1 MCFRLSALLQVDAD
15 GFDPAD
21 GADRRDRAAVVAVLR
36 EADSAAVGDRCLAH
50 QGRGT
55 FRVRDDEQEPLPE
68 AERIGGYGGD
78 ADRQRV
84 LREAVVAA
92 QEDHGVAQRHGT

>member
-78 ADRQRV
+78 AAIIRLKTIRLRSICDSRV
-84 LREAVVAA
+84 T
-92 QEDHGVAQRHGT
+92 D

>member
-36 EADSAAVGDRCLAH
+36 EGIAASRIRAAGPFGCGMTSRNHSPKRSESGVTVAMRTVSVSSAKRSL
-50 QGRGT
+50 
-55 FRVRDDEQEPLPE
+55 
-68 AERIGGYGGD
+68 
-78 ADRQRV
+78 
-84 LREAVVAA
+84 
-92 QEDHGVAQRHGT
+92 